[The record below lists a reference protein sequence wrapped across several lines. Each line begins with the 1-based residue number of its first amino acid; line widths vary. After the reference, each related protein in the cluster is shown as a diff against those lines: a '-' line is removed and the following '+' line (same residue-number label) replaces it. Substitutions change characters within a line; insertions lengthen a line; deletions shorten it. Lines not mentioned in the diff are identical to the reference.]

1 MNSMHIINELLSNY
15 KPESLDIISLFAIL
29 CGIYVIIS
37 KNPIISVLFLIG
49 LFGGISVYLIL
60 ISLTFIGLS
69 YLIIYIGAVSILFLF
84 ILMLISVR
92 TSELQNY
99 NKNSLFLGLFTGILF
114 NSLIFQILPY
124 SITIIN
130 NFKTSLNDILYNIQ
144 DIILNQFK
152 ILNNNI
158 ILLVSSN
165 NWDNNLLEISHISN
179 IGSILYTNYSIW
191 LIMTSFILV
200 LAMVGAIVITI
211 K

>member
-1 MNSMHIINELLSNY
+1 MYIINELLSNY

-29 CGIYVIIS
+29 CGIYVIIT

-60 ISLTFIGLS
+60 ISLAFIGLS

-124 SITIIN
+124 SITITN

-144 DIILNQFK
+144 DIVLNQFK
-152 ILNNNI
+152 ILSNNI

-165 NWDNNLLEISHISN
+165 N
-179 IGSILYTNYSIW
+179 
-191 LIMTSFILV
+191 
-200 LAMVGAIVITI
+200 
-211 K
+211 